1 MSEGSAVTI
10 GVFDGVHAGHQSV
23 IGHCVQVA
31 GQAGLRAVAVTF
43 DPNPLEL
50 LRPEIAPTRLC
61 SLARRVRFIEQV
73 GVADVEVLAFTAELA
88 AMSAQDFVEKV
99 LVRQLNAKHV
109 VIGKGFRFGH
119 KAQGAADTLRAAG
132 LTVDEFALV
141 GDGEPVSSTRVRAAI
156 ARGDVAGATQML
168 TRPPE
173 LEGVV
178 VTGHS
183 RGRDLGFPTANLEL
197 HRLAAIPADGVYAG
211 AATVGPHRFAA
222 AISVGTNPTFGD
234 VGRTV
239 EAYLLDFDSDL
250 YDQTLRVEFVSR
262 LRDTLAF
269 ESVDALVT
277 QMHRDVEATRRV
289 VS

>member
-1 MSEGSAVTI
+1 MTI

-31 GQAGLRAVAVTF
+31 GQAGLQAVAVTF

-50 LRPEIAPTRLC
+50 LRPEHAPTRLC
-61 SLARRVRFIEQV
+61 SLPRRVRFIEQV
-73 GVADVEVLAFTAELA
+73 GVDDVEVLAFTADLA
-88 AMSAQDFVEKV
+88 AMSAQDFIDEV
-99 LVRQLNAKHV
+99 LLRRLNAQHV
-109 VIGKGFRFGH
+109 VIGQGFRFGH
-119 KAQGAADTLRAAG
+119 KAQGSAETLRAAG
-132 LTVDEFALV
+132 LTVDEFGLV
-141 GDGEPVSSTRVRAAI
+141 GDGEPVSSTRVRAAV
-156 ARGDVAGATQML
+156 ARGEVEVATQML

-178 VTGHS
+178 VAGHK
-183 RGRDLGFPTANLEL
+183 RGRDLGFPTANLEA

-211 AATVGPHRFAA
+211 AAIVGAHRFPAA
-222 AISVGTNPTFGD
+222 VSVGTNPTFAD

-239 EAYLLDFDSDL
+239 EAHLLDFDSDL

-277 QMHRDVEATRRV
+277 QMHRDVEATRRT